1 MFTLEHSVND
11 ILANNIIMS
20 HFEYLMPVFFLELV
34 PEELRH
40 LPLKEVRHQV
50 IMPWGVPYVA
60 DDVIEGANQL
70 INLSQDSENYEFIKV
85 WSEET
90 PEDYFPASDGARDG
104 VGLLLIKQSFKP
116 GRKLALICPGGGY
129 SAVSMLNEGIHTAKI
144 LVEKEYAVA
153 ILNYRCSPNR
163 YPLPQEDLALAIK
176 RLKLLAR
183 ERGVTSELLTI
194 GFSAGG
200 HLVASES
207 CYHKEIEESLQKK
220 LDKEFPGLAENL
232 RDISAKSD
240 MTCLSYPVISFLSEH
255 HEDSFINLTGNDE
268 ILREKLSIEKNVTAD
283 FPKTFVWACQ
293 DDQLVLASN
302 AERMYQALQRI
313 SVDVSYRL
321 YPTGGHG
328 IATAEGT
335 SAEGWLNELVEYMS
349 IEDEKIF
356 SRI

>member
-1 MFTLEHSVND
+1 MRGSVIFTLEHSVND

-90 PEDYFPASDGARDG
+90 PENYFPSSDGARDG

-153 ILNYRCSPNR
+153 T
-163 YPLPQEDLALAIK
+163 
-176 RLKLLAR
+176 LKVYQN
-183 ERGVTSELLTI
+183 G
-194 GFSAGG
+194 
-200 HLVASES
+200 
-207 CYHKEIEESLQKK
+207 
-220 LDKEFPGLAENL
+220 GLAQGFHNVSVRFAASCSYMPPFLDRFDENG
-232 RDISAKSD
+232 DE
-240 MTCLSYPVISFLSEH
+240 TSF
-255 HEDSFINLTGNDE
+255 NGGTYT
-268 ILREKLSIEKNVTAD
+268 REKMIIV
-283 FPKTFVWACQ
+283 
-293 DDQLVLASN
+293 
-302 AERMYQALQRI
+302 
-313 SVDVSYRL
+313 
-321 YPTGGHG
+321 
-328 IATAEGT
+328 
-335 SAEGWLNELVEYMS
+335 
-349 IEDEKIF
+349 
-356 SRI
+356 